1 MAGRPEGQARKRAGG
16 RTTVLAWS
24 MCALALISGS
34 LVLTLLGT
42 ARITGLN
49 LPVLGVASALVGGL
63 VAARRPENP
72 VGWFFLA
79 GSLIGALQTLAGA
92 YAVYGLLVD
101 PGSLPLAGLGAWF
114 SKATQ
119 IVGPVF
125 GFVLL
130 PLYFPTG
137 RPPSPRWGLITWVTL
152 GMLPVVTGLTAFS
165 PGEAVYGTGIPNPLA
180 VEAWRPV
187 ADVLRPFVFLLH
199 IGLMFAAAASLVVC
213 LVRSDGEE
221 RQQIEWFVF
230 AAAFVPV
237 WFVLNAPVEQA
248 SPVLFSVLD
257 A

>member
-1 MAGRPEGQARKRAGG
+1 MAGRPEGQARELAGG

-42 ARITGLN
+42 ARITSLN

-63 VAARRPENP
+63 VASRRPANP

-119 IVGPVF
+119 LVDPVF
-125 GFVLL
+125 GFVL
-130 PLYFPTG
+130 
-137 RPPSPRWGLITWVTL
+137 
-152 GMLPVVTGLTAFS
+152 
-165 PGEAVYGTGIPNPLA
+165 
-180 VEAWRPV
+180 
-187 ADVLRPFVFLLH
+187 
-199 IGLMFAAAASLVVC
+199 
-213 LVRSDGEE
+213 
-221 RQQIEWFVF
+221 
-230 AAAFVPV
+230 
-237 WFVLNAPVEQA
+237 
-248 SPVLFSVLD
+248 
-257 A
+257 